1 MLKKVIF
8 TLTTATVVGLS
19 STLFTG
25 VAHAETIE
33 DLESQQSQ
41 IQEDRDAIKADL
53 SDAESE
59 IADVLIELEE
69 LNKEIERVDK
79 ALKENEN
86 KMDETQ
92 DKISEQEAE
101 VEKLEEEIAELE
113 EAIEKRY
120 EILKERAISL
130 QQSGGE
136 ITYLEVIFGAQ
147 DFGDFINRVQAVN
160 KITDSDTSLIEQQE
174 ADKKEVET
182 KQDEVV
188 SKIDDLKEMEVEIKG
203 MLATIEEQ
211 KSENEVKKDDLKE
224 KEDNLV
230 AMKNELEVEDSKLA
244 TLEKDVERSL
254 STATSP
260 APNTTVASAS
270 VGTDSKSDNNNV
282 TRTSGSGGV
291 STAINAGFNHLGTP
305 YVWGGKSPSGFDCSG
320 FVSWAFAQ
328 GGISIPSSTSAL
340 ASTGSKV
347 SASNMQP
354 GDIVFFDTYKTNG
367 HVGIYLGGGQFI
379 GAQNSTGLAVADM
392 TSGYWADKFSGH
404 VRSVR

>member
-25 VAHAETIE
+25 VAQAETVE

-41 IQEDRDAIKADL
+41 IQEERDAIKADL

-69 LNKEIERVDK
+69 LNKEIERVDN
-79 ALKENEN
+79 ALKENEE

-92 DKISEQEAE
+92 DKIADREAE
-101 VEKLEEEIAELE
+101 VEKLEEDIAELE

-147 DFGDFINRVQAVN
+147 DFGDFITRVQAVN

-174 ADKKEVET
+174 ADKQEVET

-188 SKIDDLKEMEVEIKG
+188 SKLDDLKDMEVEIKG

-211 KSENEVKKDDLKE
+211 KSENDVKKDHLKE
-224 KEDNLV
+224 KENNLV
-230 AMKNELEVEDSKLA
+230 AMKDELEVEDSRLA

-254 STATSP
+254 NTATSP
-260 APNTTVASAS
+260 APNTAVASAS
-270 VGTDSKSDNNNV
+270 VGSNSESDNNNV

-305 YVWGGKSPSGFDCSG
+305 YVWGGKTPSGFDCSG

-367 HVGIYLGGGQFI
+367 HVGIYLGGGEFI
-379 GAQNSTGLAVADM
+379 GAQNSTGLAVANM

>member
-188 SKIDDLKEMEVEIKG
+188 SKLDDLKEMEVEIKG

>member
-101 VEKLEEEIAELE
+101 VEKLEKEIAELE

-188 SKIDDLKEMEVEIKG
+188 SKLDDLKEMEVEIKG

>member
-1 MLKKVIF
+1 MLKKVVF

-25 VAHAETIE
+25 VAQAETVE

-41 IQEDRDAIKADL
+41 IQEERDAIKADL

-59 IADVLIELEE
+59 IADILIELEE

-79 ALKENEN
+79 ALKENEE

-92 DKISEQEAE
+92 DKIAEREAE
-101 VEKLEEEIAELE
+101 VKKLEEEIAELE

-120 EILKERAISL
+120 DILKERAISL

-147 DFGDFINRVQAVN
+147 DFGDFITRVQAVN

-174 ADKKEVET
+174 SDKKEVET

-188 SKIDDLKEMEVEIKG
+188 SKLDDLKEMEVEIKG

-230 AMKNELEVEDSKLA
+230 AMKDELKVEDSRLA

-260 APNTTVASAS
+260 APNTAVASAS
-270 VGTDSKSDNNNV
+270 VGADSKSGKNNV

-347 SASNMQP
+347 SSSNMQA

-392 TSGYWADKFSGH
+392 TSGYWADKFNGH
-404 VRSVR
+404 VRSVQ

>member
-188 SKIDDLKEMEVEIKG
+188 SKLDDLKEMEVEIKG

-224 KEDNLV
+224 KEDNLL
-230 AMKNELEVEDSKLA
+230 AMKNELEVEDSRLA

>member
-25 VAHAETIE
+25 VAQAETIE

-59 IADVLIELEE
+59 IAEVLIELEE
-69 LNKEIERVDK
+69 LNKEIERVDN
-79 ALKENEN
+79 ALKENEE

-92 DKISEQEAE
+92 DKISEREAE

-147 DFGDFINRVQAVN
+147 DFSDFITRVQAVN

-188 SKIDDLKEMEVEIKG
+188 SKLDDLKEMEVEIKG

-224 KEDNLV
+224 KEDSLM
-230 AMKNELEVEDSKLA
+230 AMKDELEVEDSRLA
-244 TLEKDVERSL
+244 TLENDVERSL

-270 VGTDSKSDNNNV
+270 VGADSNSGDNNV

-347 SASNMQP
+347 SASNMQA